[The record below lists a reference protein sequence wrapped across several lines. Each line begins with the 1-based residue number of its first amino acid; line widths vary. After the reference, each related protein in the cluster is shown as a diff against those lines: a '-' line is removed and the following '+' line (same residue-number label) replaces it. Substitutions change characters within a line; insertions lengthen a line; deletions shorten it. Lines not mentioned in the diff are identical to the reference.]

1 MSDMNNIA
9 ALVTGAGGGI
19 GRGIARRLARSGARV
34 AAVDVNAE
42 SAGETAALIRKAGG
56 EARAITADLSRP
68 EEIERMVAEA
78 VSACGGIDVLVNN
91 AGVGSA
97 AFLESVCDEEIERV
111 FRINLFGMIG
121 ITRAA
126 FPHLKKSGRGRV
138 INISSV
144 EGIRGSGLLAVYS
157 ASKAAVLG
165 LTRANAMELARY
177 GITVNAICP
186 GAIETEMLAPL
197 ISSEE
202 SRKKMIKG
210 IPVKRLGT
218 PDDVA
223 AAVAFLASAEASYIT
238 AQILVVDGG
247 MTSKTI

>member
-1 MSDMNNIA
+1 MDGLNGIA

-34 AAVDVNAE
+34 AAADVNGERAE
-42 SAGETAALIRKAGG
+42 ETASLIREAGG
-56 EARAITADLSRP
+56 EARAVTADISRT

-78 VSACGGIDVLVNN
+78 ASACGGIDILVNN

-97 AFLESVCDEEIERV
+97 AFLEWVSDEEVERV
-111 FRINLFGMIG
+111 FRINLFGVIG
-121 ITRAA
+121 ATRAA

-157 ASKAAVLG
+157 SSKAAVLG

-197 ISSEE
+197 IGSEE
-202 SRKKMIKG
+202 SRNKMIKG

-218 PDDVA
+218 PEDVA

-247 MTSKTI
+247 MTAKTI